1 MFSTYYIL
9 GTLLHDNWEI
19 VGLCYDSVSLF
30 YADWESLL
38 FGANYQG
45 ASYQTFFSEAIG
57 VLGLPDHEQ

>member
-1 MFSTYYIL
+1 MS
-9 GTLLHDNWEI
+9 HDNWEM
-19 VGLCYDSVSLF
+19 VRLCYDSVSLF

-57 VLGLPDHEQ
+57 V